1 MTVRIGFGHGIITP
15 PLPVQL
21 AGFGDRHDPATSVHD
36 DLEARAVYVAAQRR
50 ELRKQVV
57 GVDAAPRERKQH
69 GPVDGDARSGR
80 GAVDQS
86 LGCQQLERRLAEQA
100 ARRSKARRL

>member
-36 DLEARAVYVAAQRR
+36 DLEARAVYVAGDGVA
-50 ELRKQVV
+50 LCLVV
-57 GVDAAPRERKQH
+57 CDLLGMSASYANPIRDAV
-69 GPVDGDARSGR
+69 G
-80 GAVDQS
+80 
-86 LGCQQLERRLAEQA
+86 A
-100 ARRSKARRL
+100 ARRC